1 MRGSTRSSR
10 SLYPTW
16 PTGDAARRVRPLCAC
31 RNILLTVRALIAH
44 NTDENPRFGHFDIRG
59 LREDVIVTS
68 ATGSN
73 MIRKKV

>member
-10 SLYPTW
+10 LYPYLAFRRRG
-16 PTGDAARRVRPLCAC
+16 PTCSTPKLCAC

-44 NTDENPRFGHFDIRG
+44 NTDENPCFGHFDIRG
-59 LREDVIVTS
+59 LREDATL